1 MSRRRRLVVPVT
13 MGVLVLAALTFAIV
27 ATQGSS
33 NNSGPSTSATSS
45 VQSAAQGGFDGAE
58 IPTAPPA
65 PPIALHDQYGRPASL
80 AAFRG
85 QPVLV
90 AFLYTRCGSPCTV
103 IAQQIRGALDELRR
117 PVPVLLVSVD
127 PAGDTPVAVRDFLA
141 QVSLSGRVYY
151 LTGSQAGLE
160 KVWRAYQV
168 KPPSAGA
175 SAFANKATVVLI
187 DASGRQRVLFG
198 PEQLTPEAL
207 AHDIEKLHGA

>member
-1 MSRRRRLVVPVT
+1 VT
-13 MGVLVLAALTFAIV
+13 LGVLVLAALAFAII
-27 ATQGSS
+27 ATKDSS
-33 NNSGPSTSATSS
+33 NDTTTGTTGTGS
-45 VQSAAQGGFDGAE
+45 VQSSTAGQGGFDGAE

-90 AFLYTRCGSPCTV
+90 AFLYTRCGSPCAV

-127 PAGDTPVAVRDFLA
+127 PAGDTPVAVRSFLA
-141 QVSLSGRVYY
+141 GVSLSGRVYY
-151 LTGSQAGLE
+151 LTGSPPELA
-160 KVWRAYQV
+160 KVWRAYEV
-168 KPPSAGA
+168 KPPTAGA
-175 SAFANKATVVLI
+175 SAFANRATVVLI

-198 PEQLTPEAL
+198 SEQLTPEGL
-207 AHDIEKLHGA
+207 AHDIEKLAAEQH